1 MRWIFLAPCALL
13 FSGLVCSGE
22 PVQAL
27 RFEGMWKLNGPDAR
41 ISRLEFVV
49 SGENID
55 ATYFHPFP
63 STLSDIRIQGDQFTA
78 TFLDEFASARTL
90 TARLRGAL
98 LELIVEPR
106 DGQRPGMYAGSR
118 IPPDPARA
126 GVHQRVGGSFNK
138 DGKSANG
145 EFVFNGHTV
154 VFSGG
159 VEGNCASGSVGADG
173 RGASMNGCISVS
185 KSRP

>member
-1 MRWIFLAPCALL
+1 MRWILLAPATLL
-13 FSGLVCSGE
+13 FSGLMSGE

-27 RFEGMWKLNGPDAR
+27 RFEGLWKLNGPDALK
-41 ISRLEFVV
+41 SRLEFVV

-78 TFLDEFASARTL
+78 TYLDEFASTRAL
-90 TARLRGAL
+90 TARLRGAT

-106 DGQRPGMYAGSR
+106 DGQHPVMYAGSR

-126 GVHQRVGGSFNK
+126 GTHQRVGGSFNTS
-138 DGKSANG
+138 GKSANG
-145 EFVFNGHTV
+145 EFVFNGHSV

-159 VEGNCASGSVGADG
+159 MEGNCASGSVGADG
-173 RGASMNGCISVS
+173 KGASINGCVSVS